1 MLTPV
6 TTSMY
11 QNICFLPQ
19 QILPHNLFHFEIA
32 AAAVKKIE
40 PKLKK
45 KWDVCDE
52 KIVYLKKHQARVTH
66 SFEL

>member
-6 TTSMY
+6 TTSMH

-19 QILPHNLFHFEIA
+19 QNLPHNLFHFEIA
-32 AAAVKKIE
+32 AVKKVE
-40 PKLKK
+40 QKLKK